1 MLLVT
6 PTVLI
11 VVFIVV
17 AIVAIAACY
26 RYKTHEDYQQSKIHI
41 FVSVL
46 GATAIILTAVLY
58 FNLIQL
64 HNRQS
69 DTEAHKEMVDINQSI
84 LETLYSELKKASV
97 KIPSFVLSI
106 TPLGTSKCELGRE
119 DSGAYKSD
127 GDTPVICTWRRSIS
141 SRIFFIWQD
150 VILGGKSVIGNMRSY
165 IVSFLQMAVS
175 NQLEEQWQVLKYGYS
190 DICVK
195 FGDMLF
201 EKGKEI
207 EEITDPKSYYSKAIE
222 IIEDP
227 VYKAIKAEASKL
239 SRK

>member
-11 VVFIVV
+11 VVFVVV
-17 AIVAIAACY
+17 AVIAIGACY
-26 RYKTHEDYQQSKIHI
+26 RYKTHDDYQQSKIHI

-46 GATAIILTAVLY
+46 GATAIVLTAVLY

-69 DTEAHKEMVDINQSI
+69 QTEAHKEMVDINQSI
-84 LETLYSELKKASV
+84 LETLFSELKKASV
-97 KIPSFVLSI
+97 KIPSFVVSI
-106 TPLGTSKCELGRE
+106 TPLGTSRCELGRE
-119 DSGAYKSD
+119 DSGALKSD
-127 GDTPVICTWRRSIS
+127 GHNPIICTWRRSIS
-141 SRIFFIWQD
+141 SRIFYIWQD

-175 NQLEEQWQVLKYGYS
+175 DQLEEQWRVLKIGYS
-190 DICVK
+190 DITAE

-201 EKGKEI
+201 KRAKEI
-207 EEITDPKSYYSKAIE
+207 KEVTEPMLYYEKAIE
-222 IIEDP
+222 IINDP
-227 VYKAIKAEASKL
+227 EYKDLKDRASKI
-239 SRK
+239 SIN